1 MADPKPRRLRRLL
14 LRLALAGVVLAALLL
29 AWLLFLPVPVGWAV
43 NLAARRVVPAD
54 GPLRASVAGATF
66 RWHFGADE
74 LELTVDAPAATTAGR
89 PLARA
94 ERVRVLLNKSALR
107 ARHWLPSKIEVEQPL
122 LSLDFKGPG

>member
-66 RWHFGADE
+66 LGI
-74 LELTVDAPAATTAGR
+74 
-89 PLARA
+89 LART
-94 ERVRVLLNKSALR
+94 S
-107 ARHWLPSKIEVEQPL
+107 WS
-122 LSLDFKGPG
+122 